1 MIIDG
6 KLIAHDL
13 KGKIKTVTDDVDLH
27 LSLGIIVTEE
37 TPAIRQFVTL
47 KQNFGKSVKVN
58 VEVLSL
64 KVYERDNQH
73 LMELLLHSTK
83 TFDGI
88 VLQLPIS
95 LNLSLENVLK
105 VYPLTHDVDVLGY
118 TAYQQFKEGNLPFLP
133 PVVGAFEEILKRNSI
148 KLAGKKVLVV
158 GEGRLVGAPAAI
170 WAKRYGATVTVA
182 TKETS
187 NLASLTQNA
196 DILILGAGAPGLI
209 QPDMVKEG
217 VIILDA
223 GTGEEGGVV
232 KGDADPACAEKA
244 SLFTPTPG
252 GIGPIT
258 VAKVFENL
266 LILHDIRHPK
276 NK

>member
-6 KLIAHDL
+6 RQIARDL
-13 KGKIKTVTDDVDLH
+13 KNKIKSATDNVDMH

-47 KQNFGKSVKVN
+47 KQNFGKSVRIN
-58 VEVLSL
+58 VEVLTL
-64 KVYERDNQH
+64 KIYERDTQH
-73 LMELLLHSTK
+73 LLELLLHATK

-95 LNLSLENVLK
+95 LHLSLENVLK
-105 VYPLTHDVDVLGY
+105 IYPLTHDVDVLGY

-133 PVVGAFEEILKRNSI
+133 PVVGAFEEILKRNNV
-148 KLAGKKVLVV
+148 KLAGKNVLVV
-158 GEGRLVGAPAAI
+158 GEGRLVGAPAVI
-170 WAKRYGATVTVA
+170 WAKRFGATVTVA

-187 NLASLTQNA
+187 DLVSLTQNA
-196 DILILGAGAPGLI
+196 DILMLGAGVPGLI
-209 QPDMVKEG
+209 QPHMVKEG

-266 LILHDIRHPK
+266 LILHDIVHPK
-276 NK
+276 SK